1 MMKKLKMAA
10 SAVLLIQAVAINAQ
24 NVPQL
29 PQFAMLK
36 SVEAQT
42 GVPARPWSAP
52 ADDVS
57 LPEAVDNSILEA
69 FPPIFNQIGGS
80 CAQAAT
86 IGYMFTYEVN
96 SLLGRKADVP
106 ENRFSY
112 LYSWNFINGG
122 KDEGSLSWDGIAL
135 SLYSGMMTEADF
147 PTQTSA
153 YSFRWASGYDKYFR
167 AMHYRVKSFE
177 YMDAGSPEGVSALK
191 RYLYDGGEKGG
202 RGRVVV
208 FSSASEGWR
217 MDDDYDGPS
226 LTGYRSI
233 LLELPVDG
241 AHAMTIVGYD
251 DTVECEFNDRT
262 TSGAFIAVNS
272 WGPYMHDR
280 GRYYIPYC
288 FFEEDQDS
296 EYVLSKEVVGI
307 DVEYVEPVLAFSAGV
322 DYSSRDD
329 LSFSVGAASGAW
341 AESPEVTWQVNIARN
356 QGGDYPMQGSG
367 FDSDIEFGFDASPIA
382 DVAFAMDDVTWFL
395 GVTKN
400 ARGKVNGSGR
410 VTSFRV
416 HDYRDGEDDPVVLT
430 AELPEDTEIRNGT
443 NWYALKT
450 TEPETTSASPVEW
463 LQADG
468 QPLKATFI
476 VRTADGGYAKVRF
489 SEYDRKNGK
498 INLRYVY
505 TSDTHLGH

>member
-1 MMKKLKMAA
+1 MMRKMKIAVFAA
-10 SAVLLIQAVAINAQ
+10 LLIPPLAVNAQ
-24 NVPQL
+24 NVPVL
-29 PQFAMLK
+29 PQLAMLK
-36 SVEAQT
+36 AVETQT

-52 ADDVS
+52 ADDVM

-177 YMDAGSPEGVSALK
+177 YMDAGSPEGVLALK
-191 RYLYDGGEKGG
+191 RYLYDGGEAGG

-217 MDDDYDGPS
+217 VDDDYDGPS
-226 LTGYRSI
+226 LTGYRSM
-233 LLELPVDG
+233 LLKLPVDG
-241 AHAMTIVGYD
+241 AHAMTIAGYD
-251 DTVECEFNDRT
+251 DTVKCEFDDRT
-262 TSGAFIAVNS
+262 TYGAFIAVNS

-280 GRYYIPYC
+280 GRYYIPYR
-288 FFEEDQDS
+288 FFEEEQDP

-307 DVEYVEPVLAFSAGV
+307 DVEYIEPVLAFSAGV

-329 LSFSVGAASGAW
+329 LSFLVGAASGAW

-382 DVAFAMDDVTWFL
+382 GQAFGMKDVTWFL

-416 HDYRDGEDDPVVLT
+416 YDYRSGEDDPAVLE
-430 AELPEDTEIRNGT
+430 AELPEDTEIGNGQ
-443 NWYALKT
+443 NWFALRT
-450 TEPETTSASPVEW
+450 AALRTTSASPVKW
-463 LQADG
+463 LDDDG
-468 QPLKATFI
+468 QPANASFI
-476 VRTADGGYAKVRF
+476 VRTADGGYAKVKF
-489 SEYDRKNGK
+489 SDYDRVNGK
-498 INLRYVY
+498 IKLRYVY